1 MRFSSFIIL
10 PTVAI
15 IVFTEPSK
23 AQPQSLTTTNNNH
36 DAASESSSS
45 ISLDLF
51 NRIMATE
58 VRTEFDLS
66 NLMVEEVNEMWN
78 QAILH
83 QWAVA
88 EEREEFAAVNDQRRS
103 ILGLLPPG
111 LSPFLVCDMTYGKT
125 GDACKRTVEE
135 ALGSKH
141 LMVSKQPN
149 YAQRHFSFMRTR
161 T

>member
-15 IVFTEPSK
+15 VFTEPSK
-23 AQPQSLTTTNNNH
+23 AQPQSLATTNNNH
-36 DAASESSSS
+36 DASESSS

-51 NRIMATE
+51 NKIMATE

-66 NLMVEEVNEMWN
+66 NQMVEEVNELWN
-78 QAILH
+78 QAILN
-83 QWAVA
+83 QWVVA

-149 YAQRHFSFMRTR
+149 YAQRHLSFMRTR